1 MNLGGWC
8 AKSDLADQ
16 PQYLQVLLDREWA
29 LIAVATQGIQ
39 SMQSWV
45 SEYYLSTSLDRQIWV
60 FAHDFNGKKVNEK
73 IALGSLSNYNNEREK
88 KKKTSQIC
96 IFNNECIYYCPYK
109 ICVKL
114 VFDCP
119 WGHWRN
125 LYCLYKMK
133 QIHWLLYESTHSD

>member
-73 IALGSLSNYNNEREK
+73 IPLGSLSNYNNEGEK
-88 KKKTSQIC
+88 KKKKRHKFAYFTMSAFI
-96 IFNNECIYYCPYK
+96 IVRTKFA
-109 ICVKL
+109 
-114 VFDCP
+114 
-119 WGHWRN
+119 
-125 LYCLYKMK
+125 
-133 QIHWLLYESTHSD
+133 